1 MSQKV
6 KKQASSL
13 SFSMSRW
20 FRRISTS
27 KPSTFIISI
36 IMIGATLFL
45 FGGGL
50 YDLAN
55 QPLVYAYSS
64 TQQRFYFI
72 VTRTLGGGLGEQFVS
87 ETAISL
93 VLYAFGLAG
102 LLAVYQSTKQAYNPR
117 QAHIMLVVGVALLL
131 LAYVLL
137 EVVLNTKFS

>member
-1 MSQKV
+1 MSLKI

-27 KPSTFIISI
+27 KPSAFIISI
-36 IMIGATLFL
+36 VIIGAALFL

-64 TQQRFYFI
+64 TNSRFYFI
-72 VTRTLGGGLGEQFVS
+72 VTRSLGGGLGEQFVS

-117 QAHIMLVVGVALLL
+117 QAHIMLVAGVALIL

-137 EVVLNTKFS
+137 EVVLTVKFT